1 MAERRISYAVDVEN
15 GERHNRE
22 AGEESN
28 LDEYSALN
36 RYISTARD
44 NRRGSTS
51 SAGALS
57 AGEEKKKPWWKF
69 GGKTDGVQDGF
80 VTPDEWL
87 ETDLRA
93 GLASSDIEPRRKKTG
108 WNELVTEK
116 TNIFVQFIG
125 YFRGPILYVM
135 ELAVLLAA
143 GLRDWIDLGVI
154 CGILLLNALVGWY
167 QEKQAADVV
176 ASLKGDIAMRAIV
189 VRNGQEEEILARELV
204 AGDIVI
210 IEEGTVIPADVRLI
224 CDYTKPE
231 MFDAYKEYLANANSD
246 DLKEKHG
253 DDDDEDEGEVHQ
265 GVSLIACDQSAITG
279 ESLAVDKY
287 MADTC
292 YYTTGCKRG
301 KAYGIVTATARH
313 SFVGRTA
320 ALVQGA
326 SDSGHFKAVMDNI
339 GTSLL
344 VLVMFWILAAWIGGF
359 FRHLKIATPEDTD
372 NNLLHYTLIL
382 LIIGVPVGLPVVTTT
397 TLAVGAAYLAE
408 QKAIVQKLTAIESL
422 AGVDVL
428 CSDKTGTLTANQLSI
443 REPFVSE
450 GVDVNWMM
458 AVAAIASSHNIKNL
472 DPIDKVTVL
481 TLRRYPKAR
490 EILARN
496 WVTEKYTPFDPVSKR
511 IQTVCTCDGVRYI
524 CSKGAPKAILNMS
537 QCSEE
542 EAKLYREK
550 ASEFARRGFRSLGVA
565 VQKEGEPWQLLG
577 MYPMFDPPREDTA
590 HTIAEAQ
597 VLGLSVKMLTGDAI
611 AIAKETCKMLALGTK
626 VYDSERLIHGG
637 LAGSAQHDLV
647 EKADGFAEV
656 FPEHKYQVVEMLQQ
670 RGHLTAMTGD
680 GVNDAPSLKKAD
692 CGIAVE
698 GSTEAAQAAAD
709 IVFLAPGLSTI
720 VDAIKLARQIFQR
733 MKAYIQYRIALC
745 LHLEIYLV
753 TSMIIINETV
763 DSSLIV
769 FIALFADLATIAVA
783 YDNAHFEARPVEWQL
798 PKIWVISVVLGIL
811 LAAATWIIRGTLFLE
826 NGGIIQNFGSPQE
839 ILFLEI
845 ALTENWLIFVT
856 RGGKT
861 WPSWQLV
868 IAIFIVDVLAT
879 LFCVF
884 GWLAPDWQQ
893 TSPADPAGPG
903 FSKNNDV
910 DIVTVV
916 VIWAYSIGVTVIIAV
931 VYYLLTIVPA
941 LDNLGRKTR
950 SKADT
955 QIENMIAHLSKL
967 AIEHEKDSE
976 GRSRYVI
983 GARTEEVE
991 DDIPMPFIMPFI
1003 LGHRQRHPSIGSIK
1017 DHVAQYDGQPL
1028 QLATQSIML
1037 RLYFFSLLTILLNTV
1052 GVHSAAVQ
1060 HVSRQQCQSKG
1071 THCPSG
1077 TIIVSASDKRAH
1089 FPTIQGAIDS
1099 LPADTSPQTILIL
1112 AGNYTEQLNVTRS
1125 GPVKLLGQTSASKDA
1140 TRNRVRII
1148 WAAANKDN
1156 TGQSVDNVFSSV
1168 LVVAPT
1174 LESSLTGSGT
1184 TGYAVPAD
1192 TPFGN
1197 TDFRAYNIDFDNIW
1211 AEYSD
1216 GPAHALSFSR
1226 ANGGFYYCG
1235 FYSYQ
1240 DTVYVGKLGNAYFY
1254 KSIIAGQTDFL
1265 YGFGTAWIQSSD
1277 LQLRGCGGGITAWKG
1292 SNTTFTNKYGV
1303 YIVDS
1308 NLRAANASIAPDIK
1322 GKCALGRP
1330 WNSQHRS
1337 IFANSYEDGTIDS
1350 SGYIDWVVSGVA
1362 RFEKGVTLMAEYQ
1375 TFGPGFNAS
1384 GRVAG
1389 GVTTVLDKKAY
1400 EPYSTPQK
1408 VFQNQAGVFGNTK
1421 WIDWDTVQAGN

>member
-1 MAERRISYAVDVEN
+1 MAERRISYAPDVEN
-15 GERHNRE
+15 GDHSRHAENE
-22 AGEESN
+22 GN
-28 LDEYSALN
+28 LDEYTALN

-44 NRRGSTS
+44 GRRGSTS
-51 SAGALS
+51 SAGARS
-57 AGEEKKKPWWKF
+57 IQEKKKPWYAFWRKDTETAGDF
-69 GGKTDGVQDGF
+69 F
-80 VTPDEWL
+80 CPDEWL
-87 ETDLRA
+87 ETDLRT
-93 GLASSDIEPRRKKTG
+93 GLPSSEIEMRRKKGG
-108 WNELVTEK
+108 WNELTTEK
-116 TNIFVQFIG
+116 TNFFVQFIG

-154 CGILLLNALVGWY
+154 CGILLLNATVGWY

-176 ASLKGDIAMRAIV
+176 ASLKGDIAMKAV
-189 VRNGQEEEILARELV
+189 VIRDGQEQEILARELV
-204 AGDIVI
+204 TGDII
-210 IEEGTVIPADVRLI
+210 IVEEGTVIPADVRLI
-224 CDYTKPE
+224 CDYDKPE
-231 MFDAYKEYLANANSD
+231 MFETYKEYLATAND
-246 DLKEKHG
+246 DTLKEKE
-253 DDDDEDEGEVHQ
+253 DEDDEDGGIEARV
-265 GVSLIACDQSAITG
+265 GVSLIAVDQSAITG

-301 KAYGIVTATARH
+301 KAYAVVTATAKQ
-313 SFVGRTA
+313 SFVGKTA

-326 SDSGHFKAVMDNI
+326 KDQGHFKAVMDNI
-339 GTSLL
+339 GTTLL

-359 FRHLKIATPEDTD
+359 YRHLKIATPENED

-422 AGVDVL
+422 AGVDIL

-443 REPFVSE
+443 REPYVNE

-458 AVAAIASSHNIKNL
+458 AVAAIASNHNVKNL
-472 DPIDKVTVL
+472 DPIDKVTIL

-490 EILARN
+490 EILSRN

-511 IQTVCTCDGVRYI
+511 ITTICTCDGVRYV
-524 CSKGAPKAILNMS
+524 CAKGAPKAILNMS

-542 EAKLYREK
+542 EAAKFREK
-550 ASEFARRGFRSLGVA
+550 AAEFARRGFRSLGVA

-597 VLGLSVKMLTGDAI
+597 HLGLSVKMLTGDAL
-611 AIAKETCKMLALGTK
+611 AIAKETCKMLALSTK

-753 TSMIIINETV
+753 TSMIIIDETLNADLV
-763 DSSLIV
+763 V

-783 YDNAHFEARPVEWQL
+783 YDNAHYEMRPVEWQL

-811 LAAATWIIRGTLFLE
+811 LAGATWIMRAALFLD
-826 NGGIIQNFGSPQE
+826 NGGFIQNFGSPQE
-839 ILFLEI
+839 IIFLEV

-868 IAIFIVDVLAT
+868 GAIFLVDVLAT

-884 GWLAPDWQQ
+884 GWLNGGYRQ
-893 TSPADPAGPG
+893 TSPPSHAE
-903 FSKNNDV
+903 FSVNGDV

-916 VIWAYSIGVTVIIAV
+916 VIWAYSIGVTIIIAV
-931 VYYLLTIVPA
+931 VYYILTIIPA

-955 QIENMIAHLSKL
+955 KIENMIAHLSKL
-967 AIEHEKDSE
+967 AVEHETDSN
-976 GRSRYVI
+976 GKSYYTL
-983 GARTEEVE
+983 GARAEVE
-991 DDIPMPFIMPFI
+991 
-1003 LGHRQRHPSIGSIK
+1003 
-1017 DHVAQYDGQPL
+1017 
-1028 QLATQSIML
+1028 
-1037 RLYFFSLLTILLNTV
+1037 
-1052 GVHSAAVQ
+1052 
-1060 HVSRQQCQSKG
+1060 
-1071 THCPSG
+1071 
-1077 TIIVSASDKRAH
+1077 
-1089 FPTIQGAIDS
+1089 
-1099 LPADTSPQTILIL
+1099 
-1112 AGNYTEQLNVTRS
+1112 E
-1125 GPVKLLGQTSASKDA
+1125 
-1140 TRNRVRII
+1140 
-1148 WAAANKDN
+1148 
-1156 TGQSVDNVFSSV
+1156 
-1168 LVVAPT
+1168 
-1174 LESSLTGSGT
+1174 
-1184 TGYAVPAD
+1184 
-1192 TPFGN
+1192 
-1197 TDFRAYNIDFDNIW
+1197 
-1211 AEYSD
+1211 
-1216 GPAHALSFSR
+1216 
-1226 ANGGFYYCG
+1226 
-1235 FYSYQ
+1235 
-1240 DTVYVGKLGNAYFY
+1240 
-1254 KSIIAGQTDFL
+1254 
-1265 YGFGTAWIQSSD
+1265 
-1277 LQLRGCGGGITAWKG
+1277 
-1292 SNTTFTNKYGV
+1292 
-1303 YIVDS
+1303 
-1308 NLRAANASIAPDIK
+1308 
-1322 GKCALGRP
+1322 
-1330 WNSQHRS
+1330 
-1337 IFANSYEDGTIDS
+1337 ED
-1350 SGYIDWVVSGVA
+1350 
-1362 RFEKGVTLMAEYQ
+1362 E
-1375 TFGPGFNAS
+1375 
-1384 GRVAG
+1384 
-1389 GVTTVLDKKAY
+1389 
-1400 EPYSTPQK
+1400 
-1408 VFQNQAGVFGNTK
+1408 
-1421 WIDWDTVQAGN
+1421 

>member
-1 MAERRISYAVDVEN
+1 MAERRISYAPDVEN
-15 GERHNRE
+15 GDRHRE
-22 AGEESN
+22 AGDINDGN

-44 NRRGSTS
+44 GRRGSTS

-57 AGEEKKKPWWKF
+57 GAGGEKRPWYKFWGKK
-69 GGKTDGVQDGF
+69 GDGVDEGF
-80 VTPDEWL
+80 VCPDEWL
-87 ETDLRA
+87 ETPLNQ
-93 GLASSDIEPRRKKTG
+93 GLSSSDIEPRRKRTG

-116 TNIFVQFIG
+116 TNIFIQFIG

-176 ASLKGDIAMRAIV
+176 ASLKGDIAMRAVV

-204 AGDIVI
+204 PGDIVI
-210 IEEGTVIPADVRLI
+210 LEEGQVVPADVRLI
-224 CDYTKPE
+224 CDYSKPE
-231 MFDAYKEYLANANSD
+231 NYETYKEYLANAND
-246 DLKEKHG
+246 DTLKEKAE
-253 DDDDEDEGEVHQ
+253 DDDEDAREVHQ
-265 GVSLIACDQSAITG
+265 GVSLVAADQSAITG

-313 SFVGRTA
+313 SFVGKTA

-326 SDSGHFKAVMDNI
+326 KDQGHFKAVMDNI

-359 FRHLKIATPEDTD
+359 FRHLKIATPEDSD

-422 AGVDVL
+422 AGVDIL

-443 REPFVSE
+443 REPYCAE

-458 AVAAIASSHNIKNL
+458 AVAAIASSHNVKNL

-490 EILARN
+490 EILSRN
-496 WVTEKYTPFDPVSKR
+496 WITEKYTPFDPVSKR
-511 IQTVCTCDGVRYI
+511 ITTVCTCDGVRYT
-524 CSKGAPKAILNMS
+524 CAKGAPKAILNLS
-537 QCSEE
+537 ECTEE
-542 EAKLYREK
+542 EAKHYRDK
-550 ASEFARRGFRSLGVA
+550 ATEFARRGFRSLGVA

-597 VLGLSVKMLTGDAI
+597 HLGLSVKMLTGDAI

-626 VYDSERLIHGG
+626 VYNSERLIHGG

-753 TSMIIINETV
+753 TSMIIIDETV
-763 DSSLIV
+763 RSELIV

-798 PKIWVISVVLGIL
+798 PKIWVISIVLGIL
-811 LAAATWIIRGTLFLE
+811 LAAATWIIRASLFLE
-826 NGGIIQNFGSPQE
+826 NGGIIQNYGSPQA

-868 IAIFIVDVLAT
+868 GAIFVVDVLAT

-884 GWLAPDWQQ
+884 GWLAGDWHQ
-893 TSPADPAGPG
+893 THPKDPAGPN
-903 FSKNNDV
+903 FSVNNDV

-916 VIWAYSIGVTVIIAV
+916 VIWGYSIGVTIIIAV

-967 AIEHEKDSE
+967 AIEHEVLDDGKSH
-976 GRSRYVI
+976 YTL
-983 GARTEEVE
+983 GARAVDVE
-991 DDIPMPFIMPFI
+991 DD
-1003 LGHRQRHPSIGSIK
+1003 
-1017 DHVAQYDGQPL
+1017 
-1028 QLATQSIML
+1028 
-1037 RLYFFSLLTILLNTV
+1037 
-1052 GVHSAAVQ
+1052 
-1060 HVSRQQCQSKG
+1060 
-1071 THCPSG
+1071 
-1077 TIIVSASDKRAH
+1077 
-1089 FPTIQGAIDS
+1089 
-1099 LPADTSPQTILIL
+1099 
-1112 AGNYTEQLNVTRS
+1112 E
-1125 GPVKLLGQTSASKDA
+1125 
-1140 TRNRVRII
+1140 
-1148 WAAANKDN
+1148 
-1156 TGQSVDNVFSSV
+1156 
-1168 LVVAPT
+1168 
-1174 LESSLTGSGT
+1174 
-1184 TGYAVPAD
+1184 
-1192 TPFGN
+1192 
-1197 TDFRAYNIDFDNIW
+1197 
-1211 AEYSD
+1211 
-1216 GPAHALSFSR
+1216 
-1226 ANGGFYYCG
+1226 
-1235 FYSYQ
+1235 
-1240 DTVYVGKLGNAYFY
+1240 
-1254 KSIIAGQTDFL
+1254 
-1265 YGFGTAWIQSSD
+1265 
-1277 LQLRGCGGGITAWKG
+1277 
-1292 SNTTFTNKYGV
+1292 
-1303 YIVDS
+1303 
-1308 NLRAANASIAPDIK
+1308 
-1322 GKCALGRP
+1322 
-1330 WNSQHRS
+1330 
-1337 IFANSYEDGTIDS
+1337 
-1350 SGYIDWVVSGVA
+1350 
-1362 RFEKGVTLMAEYQ
+1362 
-1375 TFGPGFNAS
+1375 
-1384 GRVAG
+1384 
-1389 GVTTVLDKKAY
+1389 
-1400 EPYSTPQK
+1400 
-1408 VFQNQAGVFGNTK
+1408 
-1421 WIDWDTVQAGN
+1421 

>member
-1 MAERRISYAVDVEN
+1 MAERRISYAPDVEN
-15 GERHNRE
+15 GDRHRE
-22 AGEESN
+22 AGDINDGN

-44 NRRGSTS
+44 GRRGSTS

-57 AGEEKKKPWWKF
+57 GAGGEKRPWYKFWGKK
-69 GGKTDGVQDGF
+69 GDGVEDGF
-80 VTPDEWL
+80 VCPDEWL
-87 ETDLRA
+87 ETSLRQ
-93 GLASSDIEPRRKKTG
+93 GLSNSDIEPRRKRTG

-116 TNIFVQFIG
+116 TNIFIQFIG

-204 AGDIVI
+204 VGDIVI
-210 IEEGTVIPADVRLI
+210 LEEGQVVPADVRLI
-224 CDYTKPE
+224 CDYSKPE
-231 MFDAYKEYLANANSD
+231 NYETYKEYLANAND
-246 DLKEKHG
+246 DTLKEKG
-253 DDDDEDEGEVHQ
+253 EDDDDEDAREVHQ
-265 GVSLIACDQSAITG
+265 GVSLVAADQSAITG

-301 KAYGIVTATARH
+301 KAYGIVTATARF
-313 SFVGRTA
+313 SFVGKTA

-326 SDSGHFKAVMDNI
+326 KDQGHFKAVMDNI

-359 FRHLKIATPEDTD
+359 FRHLKIATPENSD

-422 AGVDVL
+422 AGVDIL

-443 REPFVSE
+443 REPYCAE

-458 AVAAIASSHNIKNL
+458 AVAAIASSHNVKNL

-490 EILARN
+490 EILSRN

-511 IQTVCTCDGVRYI
+511 ITTVCTCDGVRYT
-524 CSKGAPKAILNMS
+524 CAKGAPKAILNLS
-537 QCSEE
+537 ECTEE
-542 EAKLYREK
+542 EAKHYRDK

-577 MYPMFDPPREDTA
+577 MYPMFDP
-590 HTIAEAQ
+590 
-597 VLGLSVKMLTGDAI
+597 LMLTGDAI

-626 VYDSERLIHGG
+626 VYNSERLIHGG

-753 TSMIIINETV
+753 TSMIIIDETV
-763 DSSLIV
+763 RSELIV

-798 PKIWVISVVLGIL
+798 PKIWVISIVLGIL
-811 LAAATWIIRGTLFLE
+811 LAAATWIIRATMFLE
-826 NGGIIQNFGSPQE
+826 NGGIIENFGSPQP

-868 IAIFIVDVLAT
+868 GAIFVVDVLAT
-879 LFCVF
+879 LFCLF
-884 GWLAPDWQQ
+884 GWLAGGEFEQ
-893 TSPADPAGPG
+893 THPKDPAGPM
-903 FSKNNDV
+903 FSKNANTS
-910 DIVTVV
+910 IVTVV
-916 VIWAYSIGVTVIIAV
+916 VIWGYSIGVTVIIAV
-931 VYYLLTIVPA
+931 VYYILSIIPA

-967 AIEHEKDSE
+967 AIEHELLEDGKSQ
-976 GRSRYVI
+976 YTL
-983 GARTEEVE
+983 GARAVDVE
-991 DDIPMPFIMPFI
+991 DD
-1003 LGHRQRHPSIGSIK
+1003 
-1017 DHVAQYDGQPL
+1017 
-1028 QLATQSIML
+1028 
-1037 RLYFFSLLTILLNTV
+1037 
-1052 GVHSAAVQ
+1052 
-1060 HVSRQQCQSKG
+1060 
-1071 THCPSG
+1071 
-1077 TIIVSASDKRAH
+1077 
-1089 FPTIQGAIDS
+1089 
-1099 LPADTSPQTILIL
+1099 
-1112 AGNYTEQLNVTRS
+1112 E
-1125 GPVKLLGQTSASKDA
+1125 
-1140 TRNRVRII
+1140 
-1148 WAAANKDN
+1148 
-1156 TGQSVDNVFSSV
+1156 
-1168 LVVAPT
+1168 
-1174 LESSLTGSGT
+1174 
-1184 TGYAVPAD
+1184 
-1192 TPFGN
+1192 
-1197 TDFRAYNIDFDNIW
+1197 
-1211 AEYSD
+1211 
-1216 GPAHALSFSR
+1216 
-1226 ANGGFYYCG
+1226 
-1235 FYSYQ
+1235 
-1240 DTVYVGKLGNAYFY
+1240 
-1254 KSIIAGQTDFL
+1254 
-1265 YGFGTAWIQSSD
+1265 
-1277 LQLRGCGGGITAWKG
+1277 
-1292 SNTTFTNKYGV
+1292 
-1303 YIVDS
+1303 
-1308 NLRAANASIAPDIK
+1308 
-1322 GKCALGRP
+1322 
-1330 WNSQHRS
+1330 
-1337 IFANSYEDGTIDS
+1337 
-1350 SGYIDWVVSGVA
+1350 
-1362 RFEKGVTLMAEYQ
+1362 
-1375 TFGPGFNAS
+1375 
-1384 GRVAG
+1384 
-1389 GVTTVLDKKAY
+1389 
-1400 EPYSTPQK
+1400 
-1408 VFQNQAGVFGNTK
+1408 
-1421 WIDWDTVQAGN
+1421 

>member
-1 MAERRISYAVDVEN
+1 MAERRISYAPDVEN
-15 GERHNRE
+15 GDRHRE
-22 AGEESN
+22 AGDINDGGN

-44 NRRGSTS
+44 GRRGSTS

-57 AGEEKKKPWWKF
+57 AGGEKKRPWYKF
-69 GGKTDGVQDGF
+69 WGKKGDGVDEGF
-80 VTPDEWL
+80 VCPDEWL
-87 ETDLRA
+87 ETPLRQ
-93 GLASSDIEPRRKKTG
+93 GLNDHDIEPRRKRTG

-116 TNIFVQFIG
+116 TNIFIQFIG

-176 ASLKGDIAMRAIV
+176 ASLKGDIAMRAVV

-204 AGDIVI
+204 VGDIVI
-210 IEEGTVIPADVRLI
+210 LEEGQVVPADTRLI
-224 CDYTKPE
+224 CDYSKPE
-231 MFDAYKEYLANANSD
+231 NYETYKEYLANAND
-246 DLKEKHG
+246 DTLKEKG
-253 DDDDEDEGEVHQ
+253 EDDEDEDAREVHQ
-265 GVSLIACDQSAITG
+265 GVSLVAADQSAITG

-313 SFVGRTA
+313 SFVGKTA

-326 SDSGHFKAVMDNI
+326 KDQGHFKAVMDNI

-359 FRHLKIATPEDTD
+359 FRHLKIATPENSD

-422 AGVDVL
+422 AGVDIL

-443 REPFVSE
+443 REPYCAE

-458 AVAAIASSHNIKNL
+458 AVAAIASSHNVKNL

-490 EILARN
+490 EILSRN

-511 IQTVCTCDGVRYI
+511 ITTVCTCDGVRYT
-524 CSKGAPKAILNMS
+524 CAKGAPKAILNLS
-537 QCSEE
+537 ECTEE
-542 EAKLYREK
+542 EAKHYRDK
-550 ASEFARRGFRSLGVA
+550 ATEFARRGFRSLGVA

-597 VLGLSVKMLTGDAI
+597 HLGLSVKMLTGDAI

-626 VYDSERLIHGG
+626 VYNSERLIHGG

-753 TSMIIINETV
+753 TSMIIIDETV
-763 DSSLIV
+763 RSELIV

-798 PKIWVISVVLGIL
+798 PKIWVISIVLGIM
-811 LAAATWIIRGTLFLE
+811 LAAATWIIRASLFLSD
-826 NGGIIQNFGSPQE
+826 GGIIQNFGSPQP

-868 IAIFIVDVLAT
+868 GAIFVVDVLAT

-884 GWLAPDWQQ
+884 GWLAGDWKQ
-893 TSPADPAGPG
+893 THPKDPAGPG
-903 FSKNNDV
+903 FSTDNNA

-916 VIWAYSIGVTVIIAV
+916 VIWGYSIGVTIIIAV
-931 VYYLLTIVPA
+931 VYYLLTIIPA

-967 AIEHEKDSE
+967 AVEHEVMEDGKSQ
-976 GRSRYVI
+976 YTL
-983 GARTEEVE
+983 GARAVDVE
-991 DDIPMPFIMPFI
+991 DD
-1003 LGHRQRHPSIGSIK
+1003 
-1017 DHVAQYDGQPL
+1017 
-1028 QLATQSIML
+1028 
-1037 RLYFFSLLTILLNTV
+1037 
-1052 GVHSAAVQ
+1052 
-1060 HVSRQQCQSKG
+1060 
-1071 THCPSG
+1071 
-1077 TIIVSASDKRAH
+1077 
-1089 FPTIQGAIDS
+1089 
-1099 LPADTSPQTILIL
+1099 
-1112 AGNYTEQLNVTRS
+1112 E
-1125 GPVKLLGQTSASKDA
+1125 
-1140 TRNRVRII
+1140 
-1148 WAAANKDN
+1148 
-1156 TGQSVDNVFSSV
+1156 
-1168 LVVAPT
+1168 
-1174 LESSLTGSGT
+1174 
-1184 TGYAVPAD
+1184 
-1192 TPFGN
+1192 
-1197 TDFRAYNIDFDNIW
+1197 
-1211 AEYSD
+1211 
-1216 GPAHALSFSR
+1216 
-1226 ANGGFYYCG
+1226 
-1235 FYSYQ
+1235 
-1240 DTVYVGKLGNAYFY
+1240 
-1254 KSIIAGQTDFL
+1254 
-1265 YGFGTAWIQSSD
+1265 
-1277 LQLRGCGGGITAWKG
+1277 
-1292 SNTTFTNKYGV
+1292 
-1303 YIVDS
+1303 
-1308 NLRAANASIAPDIK
+1308 
-1322 GKCALGRP
+1322 
-1330 WNSQHRS
+1330 
-1337 IFANSYEDGTIDS
+1337 
-1350 SGYIDWVVSGVA
+1350 
-1362 RFEKGVTLMAEYQ
+1362 
-1375 TFGPGFNAS
+1375 
-1384 GRVAG
+1384 
-1389 GVTTVLDKKAY
+1389 
-1400 EPYSTPQK
+1400 
-1408 VFQNQAGVFGNTK
+1408 
-1421 WIDWDTVQAGN
+1421 